1 MNNDIKGIVEK
12 DIEILLSGKVRK
24 NSNLSEQIVYEILL
38 KLCEYGVCIKQLS
51 QEYNTKYQTINS
63 VLKGLTYKKSF
74 SKLTGKQLQDINL
87 NIKDYNKF
95 TRQKIKSIIEDLLDG
110 SIPNNDILKKYNMS
124 IGYLIDIAT
133 GNKKWLEEIY
143 DGKRA
148 NYCWLEIYDELT
160 KEQQKQLKDNF
171 NNNGKRLRT
180 ILNIDEIAEVIEL
193 SKSGVIPIEI
203 AKKFNINCKKI
214 QIIVDK
220 LKNKDKKKNRRNKY
234 NKLNES
240 EDRYDKLIDEVINS
254 LDD

>member
-1 MNNDIKGIVEK
+1 MNAIKEK

-38 KLCEYGVCIKQLS
+38 KLCEYGVSIKQLS

-74 SKLTGKQLQDINL
+74 SKLTDKQVQDIKL
-87 NIKDYNKF
+87 NIKGYNKF
-95 TRQKIKSIIEDLLDG
+95 THQKVQQIIVDLLKGD
-110 SIPNNDILKKYNMS
+110 IPNNDILKKHNLS

-160 KEQQKQLKDNF
+160 TDQKKQMKANF
-171 NNNGKRLRT
+171 NKNGKKLRT
-180 ILNIDEIAEVIEL
+180 ILNIDEIAEVIKL
-193 SKSGVIPIEI
+193 SERGLVPFEI
-203 AKKFNINCKKI
+203 AKQFNINCKKI

-220 LKNKDKKKNRRNKY
+220 FKNKDKKKKRRNKY
-234 NKLNES
+234 NRLTES
-240 EDRYDKLIDEVINS
+240 EDRYDKLIDRVISS
-254 LDD
+254 L